1 MAQHHNHNNM
11 SADIVGKFCSLGIV
25 TSLQWQKLH
34 IVIKD
39 RWFRVYLSQH
49 AAETNQYDPML
60 EIPLDKDFRSSA
72 WKRKEYCE
80 VSNEKKDFF
89 CFYIE
94 QDGMLGPS
102 RLFKI
107 GCSDIE
113 LVEKIIRCVEANTT
127 NKTF

>member
-1 MAQHHNHNNM
+1 MAKHM
-11 SADIVGKFCSLGIV
+11 DITADVVGKFCSLGVV
-25 TSLQWQKLH
+25 TSTQWQNCH

-39 RWFRVYLSQH
+39 RFFRVYPSQH
-49 AAETNQYDPML
+49 AAETNPHDPQL
-60 EIPLDKDFRSSA
+60 EIPLDKDFRSSS

-80 VSNEKKDFF
+80 VTNDKKDFF

-94 QDGMLGPS
+94 QSGMFGYS

-107 GCSDIE
+107 GCSDIA

-127 NKTF
+127 NATP

>member
-1 MAQHHNHNNM
+1 MANHHNM

-25 TSLQWQKLH
+25 TSLQWQKCH

-39 RWFRVYLSQH
+39 RFFRVYLSQH
-49 AAETNQYDPML
+49 AAETNPYDPML
-60 EIPLDKDFRSSA
+60 EIPLDKEFRSSA

-107 GCSDIE
+107 GCSDIA

>member
-1 MAQHHNHNNM
+1 MAHHHNHNNM

-102 RLFKI
+102 RLFKV